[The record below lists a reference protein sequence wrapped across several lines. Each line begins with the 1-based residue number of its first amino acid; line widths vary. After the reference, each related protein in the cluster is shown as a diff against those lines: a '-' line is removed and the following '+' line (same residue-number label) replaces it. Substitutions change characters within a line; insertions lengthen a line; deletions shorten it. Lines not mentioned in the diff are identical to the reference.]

1 MRFDID
7 YSTSKTMASRLQSY
21 LATSPKKLSRSSAIE
36 AVAQM
41 LGFNNRNEMAAR
53 LDTQTAPQAAPAQAP
68 SARETAL
75 DALNTL
81 RIEETENC
89 AQMLVKLGRERLPD
103 GDFTDAMHAIG
114 SDAWAH
120 TLMDVEDRIIQNL
133 LVDPQR
139 RALLSGIFCES
150 QEMEGARDEGLDD
163 LPSLLART
171 LVNESYHRAETLWE
185 EQQG

>member
-7 YSTSKTMASRLQSY
+7 YSTSKTMATRLQSY
-21 LATSPKKLSRSSAIE
+21 LAASPKKLSRSSAIE

-53 LDTQTAPQAAPAQAP
+53 LDAADAPTAAPTEAP
-68 SARETAL
+68 SAREVAL

-81 RIEETENC
+81 RLEEIEGC
-89 AQMLVKLGRERLPD
+89 AQMLVKMGRERLPD
-103 GDFTDAMHAIG
+103 GDFTEAMHADDPDTW
-114 SDAWAH
+114 SH

-133 LVDPQR
+133 LADPHR
-139 RALLSGIFCES
+139 RSLLMGIFCES
-150 QEMEGARDEGLDD
+150 SEMEGARAEGFDD

-171 LVNESYHRAETLWE
+171 LVNESYRRAEVLWE
-185 EQQG
+185 EQQD

>member
-7 YSTSKTMASRLQSY
+7 YSTSKTMATRLQSY
-21 LATSPKKLSRSSAIE
+21 LAASPKKLSRSSAIE

-53 LDTQTAPQAAPAQAP
+53 LDTQTAPQAASTPAP

-81 RIEETENC
+81 RIEEIESC
-89 AQMLVKLGRERLPD
+89 AEMLVKMGRKRLPD
-103 GDFTDAMHAIG
+103 GDFTDAMHT
-114 SDAWAH
+114 DDPDTWAH
-120 TLMDVEDRIIQNL
+120 TLMDVEDQIIQNL
-133 LVDPQR
+133 LADPQR

-171 LVNESYHRAETLWE
+171 LVNESYQRAEALWE
-185 EQQG
+185 EQ